1 MERGE
6 RVVLMTRN
14 RPEFHVTDTAA
25 MLVGAVPMSLY
36 NSSSAEQ
43 VRYVASHAQ
52 AVVAVVD
59 SPKYLERFLKVR
71 DELPRLRH
79 LVIVSNPEA
88 MAPPD
93 VIHFQ
98 RLLDAAPADLRTAA
112 QAVQPH
118 DMATLIYT
126 SGTTGPPKAVE
137 ITHANVAW
145 TVRSLLEA
153 VGHGI
158 TGWRMVSFL
167 PMAHIAERVAT
178 HYLHLYQGT
187 EVTTCPDPGFII
199 EYLREVRPQL
209 VFAVPRVWEKAC
221 SSIRALSA
229 TDPDQQATFEAAL
242 EVGRRVSE
250 AKAAGQALG
259 PALTRDGVSAD
270 GVLSVVRD
278 LIGLDQ
284 TQLAVTAA
292 APIAVD
298 VLVFFRALG
307 VPLSELYGLSES
319 TGPSYLGSLPG
330 STGRRRASHPRLR
343 GAHRTRRRDPR
354 QGRERFAGYLHDP
367 EQTAQTI
374 DPDSWLRTGDLG
386 GARRWA
392 AADRRTQEGPHR
404 HPRRREHLPLQHRN
418 STSRRPPDRSGLR
431 RRGPPP
437 LPGGAAD
444 HRSRRPQSLGP
455 PAGTGCRPFHRAAQG
470 ARPGGGDP
478 PRGGRG
484 QPPVQPNRAG
494 EALRHPGPRMAGGRQ
509 LLTPTMKVK
518 RRDRVLTKYA
528 AEIDA
533 LYQ

>member
-259 PALTRDGVSAD
+259 PALTRDWEHAD

-319 TGPSYLGSLPG
+319 TGPLTWDPYQVVPG
-330 STGRRRASHPRLR
+330 DVGRPIPGCEVRIEPDGEILAR
-343 GAHRTRRRDPR
+343 G
-354 QGRERFAGYLHDP
+354 GNVFAGYLHDP

-386 GARRWA
+386 VLDDGRLRIVGRKKDLIVTLDGENISPSNIETALQGAPLIGQA
-392 AADRRTQEGPHR
+392 CVAGDRRPYLVALLTID
-404 HPRRREHLPLQHRN
+404 
-418 STSRRPPDRSGLR
+418 PD
-431 RRGPPP
+431 
-437 LPGGAAD
+437 
-444 HRSRRPQSLGP
+444 
-455 PAGTGCRPFHRAAQG
+455 
-470 ARPGGGDP
+470 
-478 PRGGRG
+478 
-484 QPPVQPNRAG
+484 
-494 EALRHPGPRMAGGRQ
+494 ALRAWARQQGLGVAPSTELLKAPGLEAEIHHEVAEVNRRFSQIEQVKRFAILDHEWPVDADE
-509 LLTPTMKVK
+509 LTPTMKVK
-518 RRDRVLTKYA
+518 RDRVLTKYA